1 MPSRQE
7 KKRAK
12 RRAKYLQ
19 VRDDVLESARAS
31 YKADPE
37 KKQTAER
44 EGYHADPE
52 TKRSA
57 KRERYH
63 ADPEKKRSAE
73 RERYHADPEK
83 KRSAKRE
90 SYEADPAKKQ
100 TEERE
105 RYHADP
111 EKKRSAERKRYW
123 EGPECARLAKR
134 VRYGKAKRTLQNQRG
149 HRKRTTDKVIQSYSL
164 YEPKDIVLSEYKS
177 GLEKAILKNSTL
189 LVQSAHAAVSKVCAD
204 AVLKKVLNVRRK
216 KAGEFLKDVRA
227 INAIKLEDSHL
238 LEGVRYHTAG
248 SEPFFYD
255 ASYNHTRQLGAIP
268 VDLNGRCVVAEEIG
282 DRHLIRM
289 RPLKWKC
296 TNECRLLTSGEMEAV
311 LGTKL
316 LFQKNM
322 EDLRASLDNLDS
334 GCGYVHHD
342 VTLKSSDLRFSEFG
356 GHPICCEFPTCSSPL
371 RVIRAAAPHYP
382 VLRGFLWRLYAAYKK
397 HKDIK
402 AIDGMLSSGSV
413 EELIKYLGLQEE
425 EDLPKLFSEDGEEHA
440 IVSED
445 HSSPGLGCIE
455 SHLRIMHADLMAELQ
470 SKFQDDAEFPCCCC
484 ERLCR
489 RAAVSCVDFSNVT
502 KYQTASWLALKAH
515 ILKNSGTEQLYICK
529 YCQPF
534 LNKNTMP
541 ARCVL
546 NGLFTEPVPDEL
558 KSLDA
563 LNDAAKKVVEV
574 VDKASSKMLEKASV
588 DDIAALQSYTIR
600 SLDQQGS
607 ALMDVEQYKMLN
619 VKDDPIQSRQTHLDV
634 MCFPTLFPSGQF
646 GEFHPRDKHVS
657 ASEYAKSR
665 LLNKDPRF
673 RKDPQYV
680 FFLLWQQEMRQISAG
695 IYNVLKSTGSVLG
708 IVEHFYFKKEYQMRG
723 APHYHALLWI
733 QGAPVI
739 GKSNPK
745 DVLAWIQERITCK
758 IPDATLNPELHALV
772 TKYQMH
778 KCTDYCKRRRKL
790 KSGFITTCRFGFPR
804 DCTDIAVL
812 NPVEECLK
820 SRKKIYCLSRSVQE
834 CRVNDYNPLILLLWK
849 ANMDIQF
856 TAESSLTLAHYV
868 TGYVTKAEKSNMQ
881 NVWQEVNANSS
892 IYSKLWSFGIRS
904 LRSRECGLYEASDL
918 LLGDHLTEKSVTVKW
933 IDVAMPHKRKRRL
946 KSHTQLVEMEKNNP
960 GSTDILEGSVVDL
973 YYPTRPEELENVC
986 LYDFVKW
993 YAYSGTSDNVTR
1005 VYQKLQKPI
1014 LPNHKLFDP
1023 SIENQRED
1031 YYYSLMLLF
1040 IPFRDES
1047 NLTAENETAELAYN
1061 RFIVENA
1068 DLSKH
1073 HEKLQAL
1080 LKAQTAVRKINEARQ
1095 EQEAP
1100 APPAEEDAFFQGE
1113 AKAAME
1119 DVFHLNEEHDSKT
1132 STYWALPK
1140 ESLKVMRNGFKHLKL
1155 IIIDEKK
1162 SVAQLRKAVITC
1174 TAVEKFQE
1182 LLGQGLSPVCLF
1194 ATRKSCDQFNTD
1206 MLSKVGSEVARL
1218 PCIDE
1223 FDETAGTVKW
1233 TKRASS
1239 ELERLNKDC
1248 NMTAGLEAEL
1258 NLAVGA
1264 RVMLRRNIDTS
1275 QGLVNGALGSVTA
1288 ISKECIQVT
1297 FDHTPKVPF
1306 KIERFRSRFQILR
1319 RFYVYRK
1326 QFPLILAFAVT
1337 IHKCQGLSLDCAI
1350 VDLSSSVFATGMA
1363 YVAISRVRTLAGLHL
1378 LAFDPKSIKVSD
1390 ECVQEVNR
1398 LRKLFRP
1405 DLTSIPLSKEC
1416 KAVQH
1421 KISALPLVHT
1431 TDPVVQHP
1439 KRASVK
1445 HSAGTKKQKTVDITI
1460 VKPIPMTCSQTS
1472 ASNLNGKKV
1481 DSLIEESKAEK
1492 KFHSNSNSSVIDLT
1506 KGNDVPAVARVA
1518 PRITWPEYRY
1528 YQTDEQWQRE
1538 KCRQLNLV
1546 FASPHDFVEPGGP
1559 NVVLRRP
1566 NLRTVVKGVG
1576 DGNCLFRCFSYIL
1589 TGSQNQHLAI
1599 RMAIVAHMR
1608 SIAPLFEACAQL
1620 NVINYASLDH
1630 YIASSH
1636 MDRPNSEGRYGWG
1649 SETEMLYSVISNTCF

>member
-1 MPSRQE
+1 
-7 KKRAK
+7 
-12 RRAKYLQ
+12 
-19 VRDDVLESARAS
+19 
-31 YKADPE
+31 
-37 KKQTAER
+37 
-44 EGYHADPE
+44 
-52 TKRSA
+52 
-57 KRERYH
+57 
-63 ADPEKKRSAE
+63 
-73 RERYHADPEK
+73 
-83 KRSAKRE
+83 
-90 SYEADPAKKQ
+90 
-100 TEERE
+100 
-105 RYHADP
+105 
-111 EKKRSAERKRYW
+111 
-123 EGPECARLAKR
+123 
-134 VRYGKAKRTLQNQRG
+134 
-149 HRKRTTDKVIQSYSL
+149 
-164 YEPKDIVLSEYKS
+164 
-177 GLEKAILKNSTL
+177 
-189 LVQSAHAAVSKVCAD
+189 
-204 AVLKKVLNVRRK
+204 
-216 KAGEFLKDVRA
+216 
-227 INAIKLEDSHL
+227 
-238 LEGVRYHTAG
+238 
-248 SEPFFYD
+248 
-255 ASYNHTRQLGAIP
+255 
-268 VDLNGRCVVAEEIG
+268 
-282 DRHLIRM
+282 
-289 RPLKWKC
+289 
-296 TNECRLLTSGEMEAV
+296 
-311 LGTKL
+311 
-316 LFQKNM
+316 
-322 EDLRASLDNLDS
+322 
-334 GCGYVHHD
+334 
-342 VTLKSSDLRFSEFG
+342 
-356 GHPICCEFPTCSSPL
+356 
-371 RVIRAAAPHYP
+371 
-382 VLRGFLWRLYAAYKK
+382 
-397 HKDIK
+397 
-402 AIDGMLSSGSV
+402 MLSSGSV

-455 SHLRIMHADLMAELQ
+455 SHLRITHADLMAELQ
-470 SKFQDDAEFPCCCC
+470 SNFQDDAEFPCCCC

-600 SLDQQGS
+600 SLDQQRS

-646 GEFHPRDKHVS
+646 GEFHPRDKPVS

-673 RKDPQYV
+673 RKDPQYI

-695 IYNVLKSTGSVLG
+695 IYNVLKST
-708 IVEHFYFKKEYQMRG
+708 
-723 APHYHALLWI
+723 
-733 QGAPVI
+733 GAPVI

-820 SRKKIYCLSRSVQE
+820 SRKKIYCLPRSVQE

-881 NVWQEVNANSS
+881 DVWQEVNANSS

-960 GSTDILEGSVVDL
+960 
-973 YYPTRPEELENVC
+973 EELENVC

-993 YAYSGTSDNVTR
+993 YAYSGTRDNGTR

-1031 YYYSLMLLF
+1031 YYHSLMLLF

-1047 NLTAENETAELAYN
+1047 NLTAENETAELAFN

-1100 APPAEEDAFFQGE
+1100 APPAEENAFFQGE

-1119 DVFHLNEEHDSKT
+1119 DVFHLNEGKSGTETVEDRV
-1132 STYWALPK
+1132 A
-1140 ESLKVMRNGFKHLKL
+1140 KL
-1155 IIIDEKK
+1155 NAD
-1162 SVAQLRKAVITC
+1162 QLRVFKNVIDHLSHQRHHENGQCSC
-1174 TAVEKFQE
+1174 TNITPLCMFMSGV
-1182 LLGQGLSPVCLF
+1182 GWTG
-1194 ATRKSCDQFNTD
+1194 KSFLIHTIRAMVND
-1206 MLSKVGSEVARL
+1206 M
-1218 PCIDE
+1218 
-1223 FDETAGTVKW
+1223 W
-1233 TKRASS
+1233 
-1239 ELERLNKDC
+1239 KDKPES
-1248 NMTAGLEAEL
+1248 T
-1258 NLAVGA
+1258 
-1264 RVMLRRNIDTS
+1264 IPIT
-1275 QGLVNGALGSVTA
+1275 NGA
-1288 ISKECIQVT
+1288 
-1297 FDHTPKVPF
+1297 
-1306 KIERFRSRFQILR
+1306 
-1319 RFYVYRK
+1319 
-1326 QFPLILAFAVT
+1326 
-1337 IHKCQGLSLDCAI
+1337 
-1350 VDLSSSVFATGMA
+1350 
-1363 YVAISRVRTLAGLHL
+1363 
-1378 LAFDPKSIKVSD
+1378 
-1390 ECVQEVNR
+1390 
-1398 LRKLFRP
+1398 
-1405 DLTSIPLSKEC
+1405 
-1416 KAVQH
+1416 
-1421 KISALPLVHT
+1421 
-1431 TDPVVQHP
+1431 
-1439 KRASVK
+1439 
-1445 HSAGTKKQKTVDITI
+1445 
-1460 VKPIPMTCSQTS
+1460 
-1472 ASNLNGKKV
+1472 
-1481 DSLIEESKAEK
+1481 
-1492 KFHSNSNSSVIDLT
+1492 
-1506 KGNDVPAVARVA
+1506 
-1518 PRITWPEYRY
+1518 
-1528 YQTDEQWQRE
+1528 
-1538 KCRQLNLV
+1538 
-1546 FASPHDFVEPGGP
+1546 
-1559 NVVLRRP
+1559 
-1566 NLRTVVKGVG
+1566 
-1576 DGNCLFRCFSYIL
+1576 
-1589 TGSQNQHLAI
+1589 
-1599 RMAIVAHMR
+1599 
-1608 SIAPLFEACAQL
+1608 
-1620 NVINYASLDH
+1620 
-1630 YIASSH
+1630 
-1636 MDRPNSEGRYGWG
+1636 
-1649 SETEMLYSVISNTCF
+1649 

>member
-1 MPSRQE
+1 
-7 KKRAK
+7 
-12 RRAKYLQ
+12 
-19 VRDDVLESARAS
+19 
-31 YKADPE
+31 
-37 KKQTAER
+37 
-44 EGYHADPE
+44 
-52 TKRSA
+52 
-57 KRERYH
+57 
-63 ADPEKKRSAE
+63 
-73 RERYHADPEK
+73 
-83 KRSAKRE
+83 
-90 SYEADPAKKQ
+90 
-100 TEERE
+100 
-105 RYHADP
+105 
-111 EKKRSAERKRYW
+111 
-123 EGPECARLAKR
+123 
-134 VRYGKAKRTLQNQRG
+134 
-149 HRKRTTDKVIQSYSL
+149 
-164 YEPKDIVLSEYKS
+164 
-177 GLEKAILKNSTL
+177 
-189 LVQSAHAAVSKVCAD
+189 
-204 AVLKKVLNVRRK
+204 
-216 KAGEFLKDVRA
+216 
-227 INAIKLEDSHL
+227 
-238 LEGVRYHTAG
+238 
-248 SEPFFYD
+248 
-255 ASYNHTRQLGAIP
+255 
-268 VDLNGRCVVAEEIG
+268 
-282 DRHLIRM
+282 
-289 RPLKWKC
+289 
-296 TNECRLLTSGEMEAV
+296 
-311 LGTKL
+311 
-316 LFQKNM
+316 M
-322 EDLRASLDNLDS
+322 EDLRAGLDNLDS
-334 GCGYVHHD
+334 GCGYVHHN
-342 VTLKSSDLRFSEFG
+342 VTLKSSDLRFSGCG

-371 RVIRAAAPHYP
+371 RVIRSAAPHYP

-413 EELIKYLGLQEE
+413 EELIEYLGLQ

-440 IVSED
+440 VVSED

-455 SHLRIMHADLMAELQ
+455 THLRVTHDDLIAELQ
-470 SKFQDDAEFPCCCC
+470 SKFQDDAEFPCYV
-484 ERLCR
+484 
-489 RAAVSCVDFSNVT
+489 A
-502 KYQTASWLALKAH
+502 
-515 ILKNSGTEQLYICK
+515 
-529 YCQPF
+529 
-534 LNKNTMP
+534 
-541 ARCVL
+541 
-546 NGLFTEPVPDEL
+546 
-558 KSLDA
+558 
-563 LNDAAKKVVEV
+563 
-574 VDKASSKMLEKASV
+574 
-588 DDIAALQSYTIR
+588 
-600 SLDQQGS
+600 
-607 ALMDVEQYKMLN
+607 
-619 VKDDPIQSRQTHLDV
+619 
-634 MCFPTLFPSGQF
+634 F

-680 FFLLWQQEMRQISAG
+680 FFLLWQQEMRQISG
-695 IYNVLKSTGSVLG
+695 IYNVLKSTGKGKMPVRELLAGVSKSDENIEANLSTIFQSV
-708 IVEHFYFKKEYQMRG
+708 RG
-723 APHYHALLWI
+723 
-733 QGAPVI
+733 
-739 GKSNPK
+739 
-745 DVLAWIQERITCK
+745 
-758 IPDATLNPELHALV
+758 
-772 TKYQMH
+772 TKQ
-778 KCTDYCKRRRKL
+778 
-790 KSGFITTCRFGFPR
+790 FGFPR

-820 SRKKIYCLSRSVQE
+820 SRKKIYCLPRSVQE

-881 NVWQEVNANSS
+881 DVWQEVNANSS

-904 LRSRECGLYEASDL
+904 LCSRECGLYEASDL

-960 GSTDILEGSVVDL
+960 GSTDILEGSVVDI

-993 YAYSGTSDNVTR
+993 YAYSGTRDNGTR

-1040 IPFRDES
+1040 IPFRDEG
-1047 NLTAENETAELAYN
+1047 NLTAENETAELAFN

-1080 LKAQTAVRKINEARQ
+1080 LKAQTA
-1095 EQEAP
+1095 
-1100 APPAEEDAFFQGE
+1100 GE
-1113 AKAAME
+1113 SKAAME
-1119 DVFHLNEEHDSKT
+1119 DVFHLNEGKSGTETVEDRVAKLNGDQLRVFKNVIDHLSHQKHHENGQCSCTNITPLCMFMSGVGGTGKSFLIHTIRAMVNDMWKDKPESVRLFQLPIEHDSKT
-1132 STYWALPK
+1132 FTYWALPK
-1140 ESLKVMRNGFKHLKL
+1140 ESLKVMRNGCKHLKL
-1155 IIIDEKK
+1155 IIIDEVSMLSSLSLAYIHLRLEELFGGDQWFGSMNILFVGDILQLPPVNGSMVFQNVSNKVIATRLGCMASVNIWRETVVYDELTINERQKRDPEFGELLNEVRVNCVSDK
-1162 SVAQLRKAVITC
+1162 SVAQLHKAVITC

-1275 QGLVNGALGSVTA
+1275 QGLVNGALGSVTT

-1306 KIERFRSRFQILR
+1306 KIERVRSRFQILR

-1337 IHKCQGLSLDCAI
+1337 INKCQGLSLDCAI

-1445 HSAGTKKQKTVDITI
+1445 HSAGTKKQKTVDITV
-1460 VKPIPMTCSQTS
+1460 VKPITMTCSQIS

-1481 DSLIEESKAEK
+1481 DSPIEESKAEK

-1528 YQTDEQWQRE
+1528 YQTDDQWQRE

-1576 DGNCLFRCFSYIL
+1576 DGNCLF
-1589 TGSQNQHLAI
+1589 
-1599 RMAIVAHMR
+1599 
-1608 SIAPLFEACAQL
+1608 
-1620 NVINYASLDH
+1620 
-1630 YIASSH
+1630 
-1636 MDRPNSEGRYGWG
+1636 
-1649 SETEMLYSVISNTCF
+1649 

>member
-1 MPSRQE
+1 MY
-7 KKRAK
+7 KN
-12 RRAKYLQ
+12 L
-19 VRDDVLESARAS
+19 DD
-31 YKADPE
+31 
-37 KKQTAER
+37 Q
-44 EGYHADPE
+44 
-52 TKRSA
+52 
-57 KRERYH
+57 
-63 ADPEKKRSAE
+63 
-73 RERYHADPEK
+73 
-83 KRSAKRE
+83 
-90 SYEADPAKKQ
+90 
-100 TEERE
+100 
-105 RYHADP
+105 
-111 EKKRSAERKRYW
+111 
-123 EGPECARLAKR
+123 
-134 VRYGKAKRTLQNQRG
+134 
-149 HRKRTTDKVIQSYSL
+149 
-164 YEPKDIVLSEYKS
+164 
-177 GLEKAILKNSTL
+177 
-189 LVQSAHAAVSKVCAD
+189 
-204 AVLKKVLNVRRK
+204 
-216 KAGEFLKDVRA
+216 
-227 INAIKLEDSHL
+227 
-238 LEGVRYHTAG
+238 
-248 SEPFFYD
+248 
-255 ASYNHTRQLGAIP
+255 
-268 VDLNGRCVVAEEIG
+268 
-282 DRHLIRM
+282 
-289 RPLKWKC
+289 
-296 TNECRLLTSGEMEAV
+296 
-311 LGTKL
+311 
-316 LFQKNM
+316 
-322 EDLRASLDNLDS
+322 SLD
-334 GCGYVHHD
+334 
-342 VTLKSSDLRFSEFG
+342 
-356 GHPICCEFPTCSSPL
+356 
-371 RVIRAAAPHYP
+371 
-382 VLRGFLWRLYAAYKK
+382 
-397 HKDIK
+397 
-402 AIDGMLSSGSV
+402 
-413 EELIKYLGLQEE
+413 
-425 EDLPKLFSEDGEEHA
+425 
-440 IVSED
+440 
-445 HSSPGLGCIE
+445 
-455 SHLRIMHADLMAELQ
+455 
-470 SKFQDDAEFPCCCC
+470 
-484 ERLCR
+484 
-489 RAAVSCVDFSNVT
+489 
-502 KYQTASWLALKAH
+502 
-515 ILKNSGTEQLYICK
+515 
-529 YCQPF
+529 
-534 LNKNTMP
+534 
-541 ARCVL
+541 
-546 NGLFTEPVPDEL
+546 
-558 KSLDA
+558 
-563 LNDAAKKVVEV
+563 DAAKKVVEV
-574 VDKASSKMLEKASV
+574 VDKASSKMIEKASV

-619 VKDDPIQSRQTHLDV
+619 VKDDPIQSRQRHLDV

-695 IYNVLKSTGSVLG
+695 IYNVLKSTGKGKMPVREFLAGVSKSDESIEANLSTIFQSVRGTKQYWFHRSNELKCMLREYGSPTLFITFSCAEYDSEHISRYLRKVNHQPASYPISKLCTEDPVSVSRKFSQHFHDLFNTVVLKGSVLG

-733 QGAPVI
+733 QSAPVI

-758 IPDATLNPELHALV
+758 VPDATLNPELHALV

-820 SRKKIYCLSRSVQE
+820 SRKKIYCLPRSVQE

-881 NVWQEVNANSS
+881 DVWQEVNANSS

-946 KSHTQLVEMEKNNP
+946 KSHTQLVEMEKNIP
-960 GSTDILEGSVVDL
+960 SSTDILEGSVVDI

-993 YAYSGTSDNVTR
+993 YAYSGTRDNGTR

-1047 NLTAENETAELAYN
+1047 NLTAENETAELAFN

-1073 HEKLQAL
+1073 HEKLQTL

-1113 AKAAME
+1113 AKAATE
-1119 DVFHLNEEHDSKT
+1119 DVFHLNEGKSGTETVEDRVAKLNADQLRVFKNVIDHLSHQKHHENGQCSCTNITPLCMFMSGVGGTGKSFLIHTIRAMVNDMWKDKPESVRCALAAPTGLAAFNIDGVTVHRLFQLPIEHDSKT
-1132 STYWALPK
+1132 STYLALPK

-1155 IIIDEKK
+1155 IIIDEISMLSSLSLAYIHLRLQELFGGDQWFGSMNILFVGDILQLPPVNGSMVFQNVSNKVIATRLGCIASVNIRRETVVYDELTINERQKRDPEFGELLNEVRVNCVSEK

-1174 TAVEKFQE
+1174 TAVEMFQE

-1297 FDHTPKVPF
+1297 FDHTPNVPF

-1431 TDPVVQHP
+1431 TDQ
-1439 KRASVK
+1439 
-1445 HSAGTKKQKTVDITI
+1445 
-1460 VKPIPMTCSQTS
+1460 
-1472 ASNLNGKKV
+1472 
-1481 DSLIEESKAEK
+1481 
-1492 KFHSNSNSSVIDLT
+1492 
-1506 KGNDVPAVARVA
+1506 
-1518 PRITWPEYRY
+1518 
-1528 YQTDEQWQRE
+1528 
-1538 KCRQLNLV
+1538 
-1546 FASPHDFVEPGGP
+1546 
-1559 NVVLRRP
+1559 
-1566 NLRTVVKGVG
+1566 
-1576 DGNCLFRCFSYIL
+1576 
-1589 TGSQNQHLAI
+1589 
-1599 RMAIVAHMR
+1599 
-1608 SIAPLFEACAQL
+1608 
-1620 NVINYASLDH
+1620 
-1630 YIASSH
+1630 
-1636 MDRPNSEGRYGWG
+1636 
-1649 SETEMLYSVISNTCF
+1649 

>member
-1 MPSRQE
+1 MHEAKLRKIDNFKASDGWFGRWRWRYNIAGSVRLQGEAASVNLEESEAQMKVLRDSISSRGYSASNVFNMDETALFYKTTPNKTYLVPEGDKRQIE
-7 KKRAK
+7 KGTKQMKAKDRLTTILCVNATGTCKITPVIIGSAKNPRCFSRYPPVHALPYFQQKSAWSDSVLHKRWWNEVFLPGIREWTKQPVALLLDGFSGHVDDCVDPLGQVTVFK
-12 RRAKYLQ
+12 FPPNITSIYQPLDQGIIAAFKSYYKRKLLEILVTTAPNFSQLQALASQLPAGCAGLAYGNSPHISDAIDLVWYAWDNINADTVAACWRRAKCLPQ
-19 VRDDVLESARAS
+19 EIA
-31 YKADPE
+31 
-37 KKQTAER
+37 
-44 EGYHADPE
+44 
-52 TKRSA
+52 
-57 KRERYH
+57 
-63 ADPEKKRSAE
+63 SAE
-73 RERYHADPEK
+73 
-83 KRSAKRE
+83 S
-90 SYEADPAKKQ
+90 
-100 TEERE
+100 
-105 RYHADP
+105 
-111 EKKRSAERKRYW
+111 
-123 EGPECARLAKR
+123 
-134 VRYGKAKRTLQNQRG
+134 
-149 HRKRTTDKVIQSYSL
+149 I
-164 YEPKDIVLSEYKS
+164 
-177 GLEKAILKNSTL
+177 
-189 LVQSAHAAVSKVCAD
+189 AAV
-204 AVLKKVLNVRRK
+204 
-216 KAGEFLKDVRA
+216 DV
-227 INAIKLEDSHL
+227 EQS
-238 LEGVRYHTAG
+238 V
-248 SEPFFYD
+248 
-255 ASYNHTRQLGAIP
+255 Q
-268 VDLNGRCVVAEEIG
+268 V
-282 DRHLIRM
+282 
-289 RPLKWKC
+289 
-296 TNECRLLTSGEMEAV
+296 EMER
-311 LGTKL
+311 
-316 LFQKNM
+316 M
-322 EDLRASLDNLDS
+322 IS
-334 GCGYVHHD
+334 
-342 VTLKSSDLRFSEFG
+342 
-356 GHPICCEFPTCSSPL
+356 
-371 RVIRAAAPHYP
+371 
-382 VLRGFLWRLYAAYKK
+382 
-397 HKDIK
+397 
-402 AIDGMLSSGSV
+402 MLSSSDPGTAAMMHFNRLDVDMLHCWIHLEENAVIPV
-413 EELIKYLGLQEE
+413 EDGDE
-425 EDLPKLFSEDGEEHA
+425 EDGDDAIIEETL
-440 IVSED
+440 D
-445 HSSPGLGCIE
+445 P
-455 SHLRIMHADLMAELQ
+455 ADKVELQ
-470 SKFQDDAEFPCCCC
+470 
-484 ERLCR
+484 
-489 RAAVSCVDFSNVT
+489 
-502 KYQTASWLALKAH
+502 
-515 ILKNSGTEQLYICK
+515 TEMQ
-529 YCQPF
+529 
-534 LNKNTMP
+534 
-541 ARCVL
+541 
-546 NGLFTEPVPDEL
+546 
-558 KSLDA
+558 
-563 LNDAAKKVVEV
+563 
-574 VDKASSKMLEKASV
+574 
-588 DDIAALQSYTIR
+588 
-600 SLDQQGS
+600 
-607 ALMDVEQYKMLN
+607 
-619 VKDDPIQSRQTHLDV
+619 
-634 MCFPTLFPSGQF
+634 
-646 GEFHPRDKHVS
+646 
-657 ASEYAKSR
+657 
-665 LLNKDPRF
+665 
-673 RKDPQYV
+673 
-680 FFLLWQQEMRQISAG
+680 
-695 IYNVLKSTGSVLG
+695 
-708 IVEHFYFKKEYQMRG
+708 
-723 APHYHALLWI
+723 ALLYKLHNV
-733 QGAPVI
+733 GSKLKDSVVLDSCRELCAPVI

-772 TKYQMH
+772 TK
-778 KCTDYCKRRRKL
+778 
-790 KSGFITTCRFGFPR
+790 FGFPR

-820 SRKKIYCLSRSVQE
+820 SRKIYCLPRSVQE
-834 CRVNDYNPLILLLWK
+834 CQVNDYNPLILLLWK

-881 NVWQEVNANSS
+881 DVWQEVNANSS

-918 LLGDHLTEKSVTVKW
+918 LLGDHLTEKSVTLKW

-960 GSTDILEGSVVDL
+960 GSTDILEGSVVDI

-993 YAYSGTSDNVTR
+993 YAYSETRDNGTR

-1047 NLTAENETAELAYN
+1047 NLTAENETAELAFN

-1073 HEKLQAL
+1073 HEKIQAL

-1119 DVFHLNEEHDSKT
+1119 DVFHLNEGKSGTETVEDRVAKLNADQLRVFKNVIDHLLHQKHHENGQCSCTNITPLCMFMSGVGGTGKSFLIHTIRAMVNDMWKDKPESVRCALAAPTGLAAFNIDGVTVHRLFQLPIEHDSKT

-1140 ESLKVMRNGFKHLKL
+1140 ESLKVMRNGFKHRKL
-1155 IIIDEKK
+1155 IIIDENVSNKVIATRLGCMASVNIWRETVVYDELTINERQKRDPEFGELLNEVRVNCVSEK

-1239 ELERLNKDC
+1239 ELERLTKDC

-1258 NLAVGA
+1258 NLAV
-1264 RVMLRRNIDTS
+1264 
-1275 QGLVNGALGSVTA
+1275 
-1288 ISKECIQVT
+1288 T

-1306 KIERFRSRFQILR
+1306 KIEHFCSRFQILR
-1319 RFYVYRK
+1319 QFYVYRK

-1405 DLTSIPLSKEC
+1405 DLTYIPLSKEC

-1421 KISALPLVHT
+1421 KISALPFVHT

-1445 HSAGTKKQKTVDITI
+1445 HSAGTKKQKTVDITV

-1481 DSLIEESKAEK
+1481 DSPIEESKAEK

-1506 KGNDVPAVARVA
+1506 KGNDVARVA

-1566 NLRTVVKGVG
+1566 NLRTVVKGVAEEVRSLENMDAEDGGVGEGG
-1576 DGNCLFRCFSYIL
+1576 DVM
-1589 TGSQNQHLAI
+1589 T
-1599 RMAIVAHMR
+1599 
-1608 SIAPLFEACAQL
+1608 E
-1620 NVINYASLDH
+1620 D
-1630 YIASSH
+1630 
-1636 MDRPNSEGRYGWG
+1636 E
-1649 SETEMLYSVISNTCF
+1649 ETEDEETEDEETEDEETEDEEIEDEDEETENEETEDED

>member
-83 KRSAKRE
+83 KRSVKRESYEADPAKKQTEERERYHADPEKKRSAKRE

-111 EKKRSAERKRYW
+111 EKKRSSERKRYW

-189 LVQSAHAAVSKVCAD
+189 LVQLNDAFCKMHPWLAQKVCTRSAHAAVSKVCAD

-619 VKDDPIQSRQTHLDV
+619 VKDDPIQSRQRHLDV

-695 IYNVLKSTGSVLG
+695 IYNVLKSTGKGKMPVHEFLAGVSKSDESIEANLSTIFQSVRGTKQYWFHRSSELKCMLREYGSPTLFITFSCAEYDSEHISRYLRKVNDQPASYPVSKLCTEDPVSVSRKFSQHFHDLFNTVVLKGSVLG

-820 SRKKIYCLSRSVQE
+820 SRKKIYCLS
-834 CRVNDYNPLILLLWK
+834 
-849 ANMDIQF
+849 
-856 TAESSLTLAHYV
+856 
-868 TGYVTKAEKSNMQ
+868 
-881 NVWQEVNANSS
+881 
-892 IYSKLWSFGIRS
+892 
-904 LRSRECGLYEASDL
+904 
-918 LLGDHLTEKSVTVKW
+918 
-933 IDVAMPHKRKRRL
+933 
-946 KSHTQLVEMEKNNP
+946 
-960 GSTDILEGSVVDL
+960 
-973 YYPTRPEELENVC
+973 
-986 LYDFVKW
+986 
-993 YAYSGTSDNVTR
+993 
-1005 VYQKLQKPI
+1005 
-1014 LPNHKLFDP
+1014 
-1023 SIENQRED
+1023 
-1031 YYYSLMLLF
+1031 
-1040 IPFRDES
+1040 
-1047 NLTAENETAELAYN
+1047 
-1061 RFIVENA
+1061 
-1068 DLSKH
+1068 
-1073 HEKLQAL
+1073 
-1080 LKAQTAVRKINEARQ
+1080 
-1095 EQEAP
+1095 
-1100 APPAEEDAFFQGE
+1100 
-1113 AKAAME
+1113 
-1119 DVFHLNEEHDSKT
+1119 
-1132 STYWALPK
+1132 
-1140 ESLKVMRNGFKHLKL
+1140 
-1155 IIIDEKK
+1155 
-1162 SVAQLRKAVITC
+1162 
-1174 TAVEKFQE
+1174 
-1182 LLGQGLSPVCLF
+1182 
-1194 ATRKSCDQFNTD
+1194 
-1206 MLSKVGSEVARL
+1206 
-1218 PCIDE
+1218 
-1223 FDETAGTVKW
+1223 
-1233 TKRASS
+1233 
-1239 ELERLNKDC
+1239 
-1248 NMTAGLEAEL
+1248 
-1258 NLAVGA
+1258 
-1264 RVMLRRNIDTS
+1264 
-1275 QGLVNGALGSVTA
+1275 
-1288 ISKECIQVT
+1288 
-1297 FDHTPKVPF
+1297 
-1306 KIERFRSRFQILR
+1306 
-1319 RFYVYRK
+1319 
-1326 QFPLILAFAVT
+1326 
-1337 IHKCQGLSLDCAI
+1337 
-1350 VDLSSSVFATGMA
+1350 
-1363 YVAISRVRTLAGLHL
+1363 
-1378 LAFDPKSIKVSD
+1378 
-1390 ECVQEVNR
+1390 
-1398 LRKLFRP
+1398 
-1405 DLTSIPLSKEC
+1405 
-1416 KAVQH
+1416 
-1421 KISALPLVHT
+1421 
-1431 TDPVVQHP
+1431 
-1439 KRASVK
+1439 
-1445 HSAGTKKQKTVDITI
+1445 
-1460 VKPIPMTCSQTS
+1460 
-1472 ASNLNGKKV
+1472 
-1481 DSLIEESKAEK
+1481 
-1492 KFHSNSNSSVIDLT
+1492 
-1506 KGNDVPAVARVA
+1506 
-1518 PRITWPEYRY
+1518 
-1528 YQTDEQWQRE
+1528 
-1538 KCRQLNLV
+1538 
-1546 FASPHDFVEPGGP
+1546 
-1559 NVVLRRP
+1559 
-1566 NLRTVVKGVG
+1566 
-1576 DGNCLFRCFSYIL
+1576 
-1589 TGSQNQHLAI
+1589 
-1599 RMAIVAHMR
+1599 
-1608 SIAPLFEACAQL
+1608 
-1620 NVINYASLDH
+1620 
-1630 YIASSH
+1630 
-1636 MDRPNSEGRYGWG
+1636 
-1649 SETEMLYSVISNTCF
+1649 